1 MQEHSMKNNEKTLFV
16 FEGAKTENSYIEKLE
31 NNFLGPRNAIKCVYG
46 AEIYQLY
53 SIMKNDN
60 PFPEDIVSLLKERP
74 STNNAEVLKDYDR
87 NSFAYIYLFFDYDA
101 HARFANDDKIK
112 EMLSFF
118 DNETEEGKLY
128 ISYPM
133 AEAIRHYEDMDSFK
147 NLTVKC
153 KKKNCP
159 FIDECEDKDC
169 LNEPHYKHL
178 SVTGKLQLWD
188 TNSYTKNVWQE
199 LITAHLKKANLLVND
214 VFVLPFLPITQSS
227 IFEKQLEKHINK
239 KCPEVAVLSALP
251 LYVFDYYGAIKTIKK
266 ICE

>member
-1 MQEHSMKNNEKTLFV
+1 MS
-16 FEGAKTENSYIEKLE
+16 
-31 NNFLGPRNAIKCVYG
+31 
-46 AEIYQLY
+46 
-53 SIMKNDN
+53 
-60 PFPEDIVSLLKERP
+60 
-74 STNNAEVLKDYDR
+74 
-87 NSFAYIYLFFDYDA
+87 
-101 HARFANDDKIK
+101 DKIK

-133 AEAIRHYEDMDSFK
+133 VEAIRHYEDMDSFK

-178 SVTGKLQLWD
+178 SVTGKRQLWD

-266 ICE
+266 IFE